1 MSKRSG
7 LTTQMNLTQCSF
19 VSRRRSC
26 IVATRQNR
34 RSQHITFPYP
44 IPISTFPRG
53 ITPRARRRVARIIVG
68 GRQFSANNLG
78 IIAGNVYDDNGQR
91 ISGGDGFV
99 AVKLIC
105 GPVRVPVTSQG
116 LWAQKGSLELKKP
129 VKVSGSPSL
138 SPPANP

>member
-78 IIAGNVYDDNGQR
+78 IIAGNGIRRQWAKNIGR
-91 ISGGDGFV
+91 GW
-99 AVKLIC
+99 IC
-105 GPVRVPVTSQG
+105 GCKTDLRASARPSDAPHAGTEGGGGVKEAHDG
-116 LWAQKGSLELKKP
+116 LRFAVAIGI
-129 VKVSGSPSL
+129 
-138 SPPANP
+138 A